1 MKNCT
6 NCGKICCDNEN
17 FCSNCGSSTFTQ
29 SGPYQAPNMD
39 AYILNEEKDKI
50 DIARICGMVS
60 LVIILLGL
68 IHFSWIPALIG
79 LSKLK
84 SVISLQYS
92 SNFRNAKLLNK
103 IGMIVSIVSIVL
115 TVLLVIVYIVAVFGL
130 GYAAFT
136 TLII

>member
-6 NCGKICCDNEN
+6 NCGKTCCDNEN

-29 SGPYQAPNMD
+29 PGPYQAPNMD
-39 AYILNEEKDKI
+39 DYILNEEKDKI
-50 DIARICGMVS
+50 DIARICGMGS

-84 SVISLQYS
+84 SVTYLRNS
-92 SNFRNAKLLNK
+92 SNFRKAKLLNK
-103 IGMIVSIVSIVL
+103 IGMILSIVFIVL
-115 TVLLVIVYIVAVFGL
+115 TIILVIGYIIAFFEL
-130 GYAAFT
+130 GYTAFT
-136 TLII
+136 NLTI